1 MHAAPKRSRKNNAK
15 RLNRRNDDLFRE
27 DGDKDRYIIT
37 YADLI
42 TLLLG
47 FFIILYA
54 MSSIDKAEYSRA
66 VSALGNV
73 FGTTSAGNFVQN
85 TYTPMNMQQFG
96 PSNGHRAL
104 KRTLQRVINENKV
117 ENSVKLI
124 DGERGITI
132 RILDDILFP
141 SGSAD
146 LSPESKRVLNEL
158 GKILKELPNDIR
170 IEGHTDNRQINTK
183 QFPSNWHLSVA
194 RATNT
199 AYFLMTAQK
208 LLPDKVSIV
217 GYSEYRPVATNDTPE
232 GRRLNRRV
240 DIIILNN

>member
-1 MHAAPKRSRKNNAK
+1 
-15 RLNRRNDDLFRE
+15 
-27 DGDKDRYIIT
+27 
-37 YADLI
+37 
-42 TLLLG
+42 LLLG

-54 MSSIDKAEYSRA
+54 MSSIDKAEYKRA
-66 VSALGNV
+66 VSAMGNV
-73 FGTTSAGNFVQN
+73 FGATSTGKLVNN
-85 TYTPMNMQQFG
+85 NYTPTSIPYFQQG
-96 PSNGHRAL
+96 NGHRAL
-104 KRTLQRVINENKV
+104 RHTLQRVINENKV

-132 RILDDILFP
+132 RILDDILFK

-146 LSPESKRVLNEL
+146 LSEKSKMVLNEL

-170 IEGHTDNRQINTK
+170 IEGHTDNREIHTK
-183 QFPSNWHLSVA
+183 QFPSNWHLSVT

-199 AYFLMTAQK
+199 AYFLMNAQD
-208 LLPDKVSIV
+208 LSPDKVSIV
-217 GYSEYRPVATNDTPE
+217 GYSEYRPIASNDTPE

>member
-1 MHAAPKRSRKNNAK
+1 M
-15 RLNRRNDDLFRE
+15 
-27 DGDKDRYIIT
+27 
-37 YADLI
+37 
-42 TLLLG
+42 LLG

-54 MSSIDKAEYSRA
+54 MSSIDKGEYERA
-66 VSALGNV
+66 VSAMGNV
-73 FGTTSAGNFVQN
+73 FGASSAHKIVTDNFS
-85 TYTPMNMQQFG
+85 PMNIPGFQQG
-96 PSNGHRAL
+96 NGHRAL

-146 LSPESKRVLNEL
+146 LSDKSKMVLNEL

-170 IEGHTDNRQINTK
+170 IEGHTDNKQIHSK
-183 QFPSNWHLSVA
+183 QFPSNWHLSVT

-199 AYFLMTAQK
+199 AYFLMNAQN
-208 LLPDKVSIV
+208 LSPDKVSIV
-217 GYSEYRPVATNDTPE
+217 GYSEYRPVASNDTPE
-232 GRRLNRRV
+232 GRKLNRRV

>member
-1 MHAAPKRSRKNNAK
+1 
-15 RLNRRNDDLFRE
+15 
-27 DGDKDRYIIT
+27 
-37 YADLI
+37 
-42 TLLLG
+42 
-47 FFIILYA
+47 
-54 MSSIDKAEYSRA
+54 MSSIDKGEYERA

-73 FGTTSAGNFVQN
+73 FGSASAQTMIQSDYTSMSI
-85 TYTPMNMQQFG
+85 PQFQRG
-96 PSNGHRAL
+96 NGHRAL

-141 SGSAD
+141 SGSAE
-146 LSPESKRVLNEL
+146 LSDKSKSILNEL

-170 IEGHTDNRQINTK
+170 IEGHTDNKQIHTK
-183 QFPSNWHLSVA
+183 QFPSNWHLSVT

-199 AYFLMTAQK
+199 AYFLMNAQD
-208 LLPDKVSIV
+208 LSPDKVSIV
-217 GYSEYRPVATNDTPE
+217 GYSEYRPVASNDTPE